1 MNNKLK
7 TLIITGAA
15 VGITGM
21 GVIGLGVTAAQAQMN
36 NDSFVSSLASKLG
49 VSEDQVQTA
58 ISETKDEM
66 QAERQAEREQAI
78 SDAVDNGDLTD
89 RQADIL
95 AALEE
100 IHQEKH
106 DEMMDMT
113 EEERQALRE
122 EKQAEFEDLTA
133 EEREA
138 QKDQMHEERQAEI
151 LDALSEKGL
160 DVTADELDELHDAM
174 ESLGIH
180 EGKGPGGKGGP
191 GGMGMGGFGPMH

>member
-1 MNNKLK
+1 
-7 TLIITGAA
+7 
-15 VGITGM
+15 
-21 GVIGLGVTAAQAQMN
+21 
-36 NDSFVSSLASKLG
+36 
-49 VSEDQVQTA
+49 
-58 ISETKDEM
+58 
-66 QAERQAEREQAI
+66 
-78 SDAVDNGDLTD
+78 
-89 RQADIL
+89 
-95 AALEE
+95 
-100 IHQEKH
+100 
-106 DEMMDMT
+106 MMDMT

-160 DVTADELDELHDAM
+160 DVTADELDELHDTM